1 MSLEIELV
9 LRIPKP
15 KEPVKDG
22 SGYPIDSAS
31 FRFIKRVTVERV
43 PKVDDSTTVT
53 FQGNPHGVKVT
64 RVDWSESDDIFKV
77 SCQYAKKS
85 ILQAD
90 YLALMQD
97 AEWAMKP
104 LF

>member
-1 MSLEIELV
+1 MEIEIV

-15 KEPVKDG
+15 REPVKDG
-22 SGYPIDSAS
+22 SGYPIESAS
-31 FRFIKRVTVERV
+31 VRFIKRVTVGKV
-43 PKVDDSTTVT
+43 PKVDDLTAVT
-53 FQGNPHGVKVT
+53 FKGNPHDVKVT

-77 SCQYAKKS
+77 SCQYAKKG
-85 ILQAD
+85 ILQTD
-90 YLALMQD
+90 YLALVQD